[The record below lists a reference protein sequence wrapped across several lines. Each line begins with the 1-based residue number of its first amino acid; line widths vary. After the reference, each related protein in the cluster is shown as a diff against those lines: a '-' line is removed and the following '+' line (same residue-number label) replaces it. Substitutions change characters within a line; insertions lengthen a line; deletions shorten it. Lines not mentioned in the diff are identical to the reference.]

1 MSEDG
6 AFTDTERLALWD
18 AINAYTRQCGGNTGT
33 RTVSVGRMKAVV
45 DVERAVVAIVNDNRR
60 GARQ

>member
-18 AINAYTRQCGGNTGT
+18 AINAYTQACGGNTGT
-33 RTVSVGRMKAVV
+33 RTVSVRRMKAVV
-45 DVERAVVAIVNDNRR
+45 DVERVVVAIVNDNRR
-60 GARQ
+60 GAKQ